1 MLMTCLT
8 RFTTY
13 MKPQYILSL
22 AAYVENT
29 LADISNAELRSFI
42 SQYETPET
50 VTPLTRCQVKR
61 LQSLLRDEVETEP
74 SYRRFVDSN
83 VSLPVKVEFVPS
95 EELVSTGDDFDVF
108 VGDLDRKIEAM
119 LTDFYGPASEES
131 C

>member
-1 MLMTCLT
+1 
-8 RFTTY
+8 
-13 MKPQYILSL
+13 MKPQYILFL

-29 LADISNAELRSFI
+29 LADISNYELRSFI

>member
-1 MLMTCLT
+1 MTCLT